1 MSGLDRHGLHFFFI
15 PASVIKPKSVIRVQS
30 DFVLLPCRLAVAFAE
45 GVAGYVETK
54 RQTRCRRQDERA
66 WKAVERLSSTRQG
79 GLMPDLGQRSKRFR
93 PVVMRMGCRLRRK
106 LSGLRRD
113 KAADKNADTRTKALG
128 NPEKGPRLPIAPPW
142 SKGVLP
148 GGQRCATKGA
158 KGHARTGK
166 GGVPRTVQQVCAGR
180 KSGAGTASDFTFFLH
195 GGY

>member
-128 NPEKGPRLPIAPPW
+128 NPEKGPRLPIAPLGAKVC
-142 SKGVLP
+142 SRVGKGVPPRAQRGTP
-148 GGQRCATKGA
+148 GLAKVGFPGPSSRYVPDGSPAQALQATY
-158 KGHARTGK
+158 
-166 GGVPRTVQQVCAGR
+166 V
-180 KSGAGTASDFTFFLH
+180 FLH